1 MIVTRSPFDT
11 FTAPAMGNTVE
22 FGSKATAV
30 IGSHQPR
37 SKDLL
42 WEMLNSAG
50 YVFTVTTRYK
60 SGLIT
65 AAWADSPRRSATRTK
80 YDHSLSAAENHLEA
94 ALNWMDSLDNGH
106 DQWKLI
112 GHTST
117 AEGYVFTFA

>member
-1 MIVTRSPFDT
+1 MNNV
-11 FTAPAMGNTVE
+11 VQL
-22 FGSKATAV
+22 GSKATAI

-37 SKDLL
+37 TKALL
-42 WEMLNSAG
+42 WEILNSAG

-60 SGLIT
+60 GGTIT
-65 AAWADSPRRSATRTK
+65 AAWADSPRRSASRSK
-80 YDHSLSAAENHLEA
+80 YDHSLSPAENHLEA
-94 ALNWMDSLDNGH
+94 ALKWMDSLDNGH

>member
-1 MIVTRSPFDT
+1 MN
-11 FTAPAMGNTVE
+11 NTIE
-22 FGSKATAV
+22 LGSKVTAV

-37 SKDLL
+37 SKGLL

-65 AAWADSPRRSATRTK
+65 AAWADSPRRSATRSK
-80 YDHSLSAAENHLEA
+80 YDHSLSPVENHLEA
-94 ALNWMDSLDNGH
+94 ALKWMDSLDNGH